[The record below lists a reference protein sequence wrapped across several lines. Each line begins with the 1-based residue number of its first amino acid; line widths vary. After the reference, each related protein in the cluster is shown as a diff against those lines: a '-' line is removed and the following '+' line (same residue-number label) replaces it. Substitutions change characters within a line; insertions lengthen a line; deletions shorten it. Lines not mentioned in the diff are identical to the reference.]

1 MMRYLSLLALALFLS
16 ACGFQPLYATLE
28 DEEAGTEELGAFYI
42 EDITGPKDARQEVE
56 DAMRTRMPDTG
67 VKKTHAVTI
76 ALRDTR
82 RAVAVRISSDTQRF
96 DYTLVAGLQY
106 RDLETDEVRRQSIRS
121 IVSYGVVD
129 SQYAS
134 LVGREDAVRRAAV
147 DLARKIEVDMALFLR
162 DRAPSSSGGA
172 LIDNN
177 PNDDPL
183 FRLEQEA
190 QRDFQQ

>member
-1 MMRYLSLLALALFLS
+1 MRQFPFLVMILVLG
-16 ACGFQPLYATLE
+16 ACGFQPLYATLD
-28 DEEAGTEELGAFYI
+28 DEEQSVEELGAFYI
-42 EDITGPKDARQEVE
+42 ESVSGPKDARQEVE
-56 DAMRTRMPDTG
+56 DAMRLRLPDTG

-76 ALRDTR
+76 ELRDTR

-96 DYTLVAGLQY
+96 DYTLVAWLRY
-106 RDLETDEVRRQSIRS
+106 RDLETDEVRRQSLRS

-162 DRAPSSSGGA
+162 DRAPGSSGGE
-172 LIDNN
+172 LINNN
-177 PNDDPL
+177 PSDDPL